1 MREVL
6 LLLLC
11 ACALVQAAEPAA
23 PAGEKSAELDVA
35 LKKLR
40 LSPSFKA
47 EIFAAEPMIQNPV
60 SFAFDENGRAF
71 VVETH
76 RRRTSVY
83 DIRNHRDW
91 LEADFSFRTVAD
103 RSNFFRKVL
112 VPGNTNLPRTS

>member
-1 MREVL
+1 MILRDEILALFGENGALGSRAMRAVL

-11 ACALVQAAEPAA
+11 ACTLVQAAEPSA
-23 PAGEKSAELDVA
+23 PAGGNSAELDVA

-91 LEADFSFRTVAD
+91 LEADLSD
-103 RSNFFRKVL
+103 RK
-112 VPGNTNLPRTS
+112 